1 MTGLL
6 RWAWILE
13 LVVFFLLM
21 LVFGALVRFGPDQ
34 SPGGASVLL
43 SGCIAVLSIWTVLSL
58 RSLKGRARRARPAA
72 IAAVEALDLSS
83 DESRRAFLAHATP
96 YARAHLD
103 TVGDRIWRL
112 IEALRWSSPDR
123 RDYSSLEPLLVD
135 ARRCVAIERRA
146 RDSLARWL
154 EMSRHHRPKGLTS
167 VEHWILTAGILLGAA
182 EFWVLSP
189 DHGHPEPIFRGM
201 LLVLGTLAVPL
212 LLARWASRRLQP
224 LERQLSAELRRRGL
238 DHDPLAVQVVFEML
252 GREQSLGE

>member
-21 LVFGALVRFGPDQ
+21 LVFGALVRFGADQ

-43 SGCIAVLSIWTVLSL
+43 SGFVGVFSIWSVLSL
-58 RSLKGRARRARPAA
+58 RSLRGRARRARPAA

-83 DESRRAFLAHATP
+83 DESRRAFLAQATP

-112 IEALRWSSPDR
+112 IEALRWSSPSR

-135 ARRCVAIERRA
+135 ARRCLAIERRA
-146 RDSLARWL
+146 EDSLARWL
-154 EMSRHHRPKGLTS
+154 EKSRHRRPNGLTW
-167 VEHWILTAGILLGAA
+167 VERSILTAGILLGAG
-182 EFWVLSP
+182 ELWVISP

-201 LLVLGTLAVPL
+201 LLVLGCVAVPL
-212 LLARWASRRLQP
+212 LMARWSSWRLQP
-224 LERQLSAELRRRGL
+224 LERQLGAELRRRGL
-238 DHDPLAVQVVFEML
+238 DRRPSRGA
-252 GREQSLGE
+252 GRRRDAWP